1 MAARLNRNHSELV
14 LKRIQV
20 SNLVTRLQKNALR
33 QLKNPNDPNEVIS
46 MTQSEIDCAK
56 FLIER
61 TVAKAV
67 LPQDLNV
74 NGNLTC
80 VFRDPTD
87 RPIEMNGYHR
97 KPALHDGD

>member
-33 QLKNPNDPNEVIS
+33 QLKNPNDLNEVIS

-61 TVAKAV
+61 TIAKAV
-67 LPQDLNV
+67 LPQDLNI

-87 RPIEMNGYHR
+87 RPVEMNGYHR
-97 KPALHDGD
+97 KPQLTDRD